1 MSLSIVEGICYEV
14 SLQHDRSR
22 PSSRNAFAVESAMHL
37 NQSAAERAQNGRGDA
52 VAAMAID
59 SEIWA

>member
-1 MSLSIVEGICYEV
+1 LSKAFVTKYRCGV
-14 SLQHDRSR
+14 SR
-22 PSSRNAFAVESAMHL
+22 PPSRNAFAVESAMHL

-52 VAAMAID
+52 VVAMAID